1 MADSA
6 ITDDD
11 LDWIWGALAVVL
23 LIGGGFGAGFLS
35 KAFPAFQAWLLNAG
49 LLVSGDSVAWELA
62 ATPSGIPTGLDVARI
77 AVLVAIAALAIMT
90 LLWWIHSRSVAPARR
105 GVDRQAR

>member
-11 LDWIWGALAVVL
+11 LDWIWGGLGVLL
-23 LIGGGFGAGFLS
+23 LIGGGFGAGFLA

-49 LLVSGDSVAWELA
+49 VLVSGDSVVWELA
-62 ATPSGIPTGLDVARI
+62 ATPAGGPAGLDVARV
-77 AVLVAIAALAIMT
+77 AVLVATAALAIAA

-105 GVDRQAR
+105 GGDRQAR